1 MIEIDLPETTITL
14 GDGQRAKYIAPTR
27 VRLEQS
33 LLAMSKWEAKY
44 QRSFLNEQP
53 STSEEVE
60 YYVRCMALDDVEPYI
75 FSAFSSQDYDT
86 IQAYISASHTATTF
100 QSYGPPRP
108 SKMQVVTTE
117 VIYYMM
123 IIRGIPF
130 NVETWPIDR
139 LMTLLK
145 VYDIESNYGKKGTTM
160 SAKQSAQWRID
171 ENERRKRMLNSKG

>member
-1 MIEIDLPETTITL
+1 MIEIDVPETTIAL

-27 VRLEQS
+27 VRLEHC
-33 LLAMSKWEAKY
+33 LLAMSKWETKY
-44 QRSFLNEQP
+44 QRSFLNENP
-53 STSEEVE
+53 RTSEEVE

-75 FSAFSSQDYDT
+75 FSAFSSQDYDA
-86 IQAYISASHTATTF
+86 IQAYIGASHTATTF
-100 QSYGPPRP
+100 QSYGPLRP
-108 SKMQVVTTE
+108 SKMHVVTTE

-130 NVETWPIDR
+130 NAETWPIDR

-171 ENERRKRMLNSKG
+171 ENERRKRMMKSKG

>member
-1 MIEIDLPETTITL
+1 MIEIDVPETTIAF

-27 VRLEQS
+27 VRLEHC

-53 STSEEVE
+53 RTSEEVE

-75 FSAFSSQDYDT
+75 FSTFSSQDYDA

-100 QSYGPPRP
+100 QSYGPPKLGR
-108 SKMQVVTTE
+108 MHVVTTE

-130 NVETWPIDR
+130 DVETWPIDR

-171 ENERRKRMLNSKG
+171 ENERRKRMLKSKG

>member
-1 MIEIDLPETTITL
+1 MIEIDVPETTIAL

-27 VRLEQS
+27 VRLEHC

-53 STSEEVE
+53 RTSEEVE

-75 FSAFSSQDYDT
+75 FSAFSSQDYDA

-100 QSYGPPRP
+100 QSYGPPKLGR
-108 SKMQVVTTE
+108 MHVVTTE

-130 NVETWPIDR
+130 DVETWPIDR

-171 ENERRKRMLNSKG
+171 ENERRKRMMKSKG

>member
-1 MIEIDLPETTITL
+1 MIEIDVPETTIAL

-27 VRLEQS
+27 VRLEHC

-44 QRSFLNEQP
+44 QRSFLNEEP
-53 STSEEVE
+53 RTSEEVE

-75 FSAFSSQDYDT
+75 FSAFSSQDYDA

-100 QSYGPPRP
+100 QSYGPPKLGR
-108 SKMQVVTTE
+108 MHVVTTE

-130 NVETWPIDR
+130 DVETWPIDR

-171 ENERRKRMLNSKG
+171 ENERRKRMMKSKG

>member
-1 MIEIDLPETTITL
+1 MIEIDVPETTIAF

-27 VRLEQS
+27 VRLEHS

-44 QRSFLNEQP
+44 QRSFLNEEP
-53 STSEEVE
+53 RTSEEVE
-60 YYVRCMALDDVEPYI
+60 YYIRCMALDDVEPYI
-75 FSAFSSQDYDT
+75 FSTFSSQDYDA

-108 SKMQVVTTE
+108 GRMHVVTTE

-123 IIRGIPF
+123 IVRGIPF
-130 NVETWPIDR
+130 DVETWPIDR
-139 LMTLLK
+139 LMILLK
-145 VYDIESNYGKKGTTM
+145 VYDIESNRGKKGTTM

-171 ENERRKRMLNSKG
+171 ENERRKRMMKSKG